1 MHKFIKLLKITI
13 HSYSRLIQTKWRND
27 WFTKRKMNILVWNTL
42 VKILCKAIP
51 CCGVR
56 RKRER
61 EGCDD
66 WQKCYRRETFEVR
79 YHQAVLW
86 KYIPK
91 KKKKFICATQCVFFN
106 LPSKLIIALW
116 IKVFINCLNY
126 PFYQMSPISL
136 VKNCVFF
143 LYLLSLLS
151 QYHTLSFDL
160 VYCRLSG
167 NPFSWEWT

>member
-1 MHKFIKLLKITI
+1 MTGLPKGKWIFLFGILWWKFCARQYPVVE
-13 HSYSRLIQTKWRND
+13 S
-27 WFTKRKMNILVWNTL
+27 
-42 VKILCKAIP
+42 AE
-51 CCGVR
+51 
-56 RKRER
+56 RER
-61 EGCDD
+61 E
-66 WQKCYRRETFEVR
+66 K
-79 YHQAVLW
+79 AVMTGRNVTGEKRL
-86 KYIPK
+86 KSDIIRLCFGNIYPK

-160 VYCRLSG
+160 GYCRPSG
-167 NPFSWEWT
+167 DPFSWEWT